1 MNDDNKMKISQLIK
15 ALTYLKEWK
24 GDLYVR
30 AVDEYGDDRYDV
42 VLECGSGD
50 LIITSGPQ
58 M

>member
-30 AVDEYGDDRYDV
+30 AVDEYGNDRYDV
-42 VLECGSGD
+42 VLECGSDD

>member
-30 AVDEYGDDRYDV
+30 AVDEYGEDRYDV

>member
-1 MNDDNKMKISQLIK
+1 MNDNGKIKISQLIN
-15 ALTYLKEWK
+15 ALTRLKERK
-24 GDLYVR
+24 GDMYVR

>member
-1 MNDDNKMKISQLIK
+1 MNDNKMTISQLIN
-15 ALTYLKEWK
+15 ALTRLKEWK

-42 VLECGSGD
+42 VLECGSGE

>member
-1 MNDDNKMKISQLIK
+1 MNDDNKIKISQLIET
-15 ALTYLKEWK
+15 LTRLKEWK

-42 VLECGSGD
+42 VLEHGSGE

>member
-15 ALTYLKEWK
+15 ALTHLKEWK

-30 AVDEYGDDRYDV
+30 AVDEYGNDRYDV
-42 VLECGSGD
+42 VLESGSGD

>member
-1 MNDDNKMKISQLIK
+1 MDDNKMTISQLIK

-24 GDLYVR
+24 GDLAVQ
-30 AVDEYGDDRYDV
+30 AVDEYGDTRYDV
-42 VLECGSGD
+42 VLECGSGE

>member
-1 MNDDNKMKISQLIK
+1 MNDNKMTISQLIN
-15 ALTYLKEWK
+15 ALTRLKEWK
-24 GDLYVR
+24 GDMYVR

-42 VLECGSGD
+42 VLECGSGE

>member
-1 MNDDNKMKISQLIK
+1 MTISQLIN
-15 ALTYLKEWK
+15 ALTRLKEWK
-24 GDLYVR
+24 GDMYVR

-42 VLECGSGD
+42 VLECGSGE

>member
-1 MNDDNKMKISQLIK
+1 MNEKKMKLSQLID
-15 ALTYLKEWK
+15 ALTRLKERK
-24 GDLYVR
+24 GDMNVR

-42 VLECGSGD
+42 VLECGSGE